1 MKSNKQTW
9 KFTDQEIRL
18 IYVALLT
25 LDPQDCESWQHI
37 GLQTENV
44 QETIKNLKGRLGYA
58 VNHQQS

>member
-25 LDPQDCESWQHI
+25 LDPQDCEAWQHI
-37 GLQTENV
+37 GLQTDNLE
-44 QETIKNLKGRLGYA
+44 ETLKSLKERLAFA
-58 VNHQQS
+58 VNHR